1 MSTPRT
7 TLLAASTHGLVGFPV
22 QTDAQAAASPR
33 GGHSNFGATA
43 DFPGT
48 PSGDTSNFGAAADF
62 PGVYPRSLP
71 SAGRHFGGPGAWKTR

>member
-22 QTDAQAAASPR
+22 QADAQAAASAR
-33 GGHSNFGATA
+33 GGYSNFGATA
-43 DFPGT
+43 NFLGS
-48 PSGDTSNFGAAADF
+48 PSGGTSGAAANF
-62 PGVYPRSLP
+62 PAVYPRSLP